1 MKIYANEITK
11 NSSKKIKKLK
21 QLSEEYIELNKP
33 IWKVRAIPYILA
45 REVSRF
51 KTYQIGNMIGTSETV
66 IKKFEKGEPID
77 RSKLVTQSYETA
89 LNLIYISKYGIELDD
104 VSKMYSPVELL
115 KYLIKLNRELGI
127 ALIKD
132 AVDMLNLSYNF
143 NLRVYVNE
151 MMNKDLGV
159 RCDTEIIIYEVDSG
173 HHILSFISRK

>member
-1 MKIYANEITK
+1 
-11 NSSKKIKKLK
+11 
-21 QLSEEYIELNKP
+21 
-33 IWKVRAIPYILA
+33 
-45 REVSRF
+45 
-51 KTYQIGNMIGTSETV
+51 
-66 IKKFEKGEPID
+66 
-77 RSKLVTQSYETA
+77 VTQSYETA